1 MITDESNSDMVLA
14 HQELL
19 RRLGYV
25 LKDGR
30 RKLDKYLMGEMFQVV
45 KTHREQC
52 RDRHLDFPHL
62 VAIVIPRLGI
72 VEWSRADLDAT
83 SIRTKIVN
91 FVRDHPTAQML
102 EVVSAF
108 KAAWPSVHSDDFAT
122 PADNLVKGLAKKAA
136 LKENPQ

>member
-1 MITDESNSDMVLA
+1 MITDENDSDMVLA

-19 RRLGYV
+19 RRLGHV

-52 RDRHLDFPHL
+52 KDRHLDFPHL

-72 VEWSRADLDAT
+72 VEWCRADLDRA

-91 FVRDHPTAQML
+91 FVRDYPTAQMQ
-102 EVVSAF
+102 EVVAAF
-108 KAAWPSVHSDDFAT
+108 KAAWPAIHPDDFAT
-122 PADNLVKGLAKKAA
+122 PADNLVKGLAKKAE
-136 LKENPQ
+136 LQQKS